1 MATGRFLCPVGDPT
15 LMHMWAALIGIRGFK
30 VIRNRG
36 KGMKLGG
43 RLLRGLEGR
52 SRGRYDEDALY
63 TS

>member
-1 MATGRFLCPVGDPT
+1 MPMGDPT
-15 LMHMWAALIGIRGFK
+15 LMHMWAVLIGIRGFK
-30 VIRNRG
+30 VIRKSG
-36 KGMKLGG
+36 EKGMKLGG